1 MTRISSLNSFI
12 LFSTK
17 NMLRVS
23 VRSFDNPVSFWAEVR
38 LWIGLIRLYVII
50 YLLLSFESL
59 GEGFLLFLYWL
70 QIADSSFAQEY
81 VIDSKFKT

>member
-59 GEGFLLFLYWL
+59 GEGFQLYWL
-70 QIADSSFAQEY
+70 QIADSSFAQED